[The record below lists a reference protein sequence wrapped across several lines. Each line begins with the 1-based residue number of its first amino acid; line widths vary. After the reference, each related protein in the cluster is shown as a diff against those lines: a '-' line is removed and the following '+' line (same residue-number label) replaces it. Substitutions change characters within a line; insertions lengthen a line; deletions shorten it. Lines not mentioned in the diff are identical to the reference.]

1 MSIHQRVRIH
11 FIFKFFIIKFNN
23 GFRYSEFS
31 AACNDERYLEKQYI
45 IKQLFHVIRN
55 CDLADPHSLKSI
67 HSLVDYIVKKEDLMD
82 DTVEIII
89 GML

>member
-1 MSIHQRVRIH
+1 M
-11 FIFKFFIIKFNN
+11 
-23 GFRYSEFS
+23 
-31 AACNDERYLEKQYI
+31 
-45 IKQLFHVIRN
+45 
-55 CDLADPHSLKSI
+55 ADPHSLKSI